1 LIPPPDLLASPWF
14 PFILNFYWRAAGVF
28 FKFGGR
34 VGVSSWFRTPE
45 ANRMAGGS
53 PESQHLFGL
62 AMDLSAPSQLLPDV
76 VPVAQENHLIAVQE
90 RGHVHIQM
98 FPRGALARAGVRFPN

>member
-1 LIPPPDLLASPWF
+1 VIPPPDLLASAWF
-14 PFILNFYWRAAGVF
+14 PWILNFYWRAAGVF
-28 FKFGGR
+28 FKFVGR

-62 AMDLSAPSQLLPDV
+62 AMDLTAPANLLRDV
-76 VPVAQENHLIAVQE
+76 VTVAQSNGLVAVQE
-90 RGHVHIQM
+90 RDHVHVQL
-98 FPRGALARAGVRFPN
+98 FPAGALARAGVRFPG